1 MEIADETWRNGSM
14 DINVKCPYCNQITG
28 YDDSRPF
35 AFCMLCGKKIS
46 LAPQPANNQV
56 SAPVNNPASV
66 PVNNPVN
73 VPVMASVNPAQ
84 VSYSA
89 PVNAPA
95 AVQNYAGGPN
105 LIITYYSEHPRV
117 FLITTILATGACHQ
131 YSNGQSMA
139 FNLVP
144 GIHAINFKI
153 GKRTYRRDILINPNQ
168 EPVRVVASWGRGTA
182 RISIVNPAMP
192 GNAPIMYI

>member
-1 MEIADETWRNGSM
+1 MESAGETRRNDCM

-46 LAPQPANNQV
+46 LAPAPANNQV
-56 SAPVNNPASV
+56 SAPVNNQVSAPVSNPVVA
-66 PVNNPVN
+66 PVNNPV
-73 VPVMASVNPAQ
+73 
-84 VSYSA
+84 SA
-89 PVNAPA
+89 PAGYTAP
-95 AVQNYAGGPN
+95 VQTYPGGPN

>member
-1 MEIADETWRNGSM
+1 M

-28 YDDSRPF
+28 YDNSRPF
-35 AFCMLCGKKIS
+35 AYCMLCGKQIS
-46 LAPQPANNQV
+46 LAPQPANDPV
-56 SAPVNNPASV
+56 SAPVNV
-66 PVNNPVN
+66 PVNQAPVT
-73 VPVMASVNPAQ
+73 
-84 VSYSA
+84 YSA
-89 PVNAPA
+89 PVSTQVP
-95 AVQNYAGGPN
+95 VQNYAGGPN

-182 RISIVNPAMP
+182 RINIINPSQP

>member
-1 MEIADETWRNGSM
+1 M

-35 AFCMLCGKKIS
+35 AFCMLCGKQIS
-46 LAPQPANNQV
+46 LAPAPASAPVTAPV
-56 SAPVNNPASV
+56 SAPINAPAYV
-66 PVNNPVN
+66 PVNP
-73 VPVMASVNPAQ
+73 APAQ
-84 VSYSA
+84 
-89 PVNAPA
+89 N
-95 AVQNYAGGPN
+95 NAGGPN

-117 FLITTILATGACHQ
+117 FLITTILATRACHQ

-153 GKRTYRRDILINPNQ
+153 GKRTYRRDIFISPNQ

-182 RISIVNPAMP
+182 RINIINPAMP

>member
-1 MEIADETWRNGSM
+1 M

-28 YDDSRPF
+28 YDNSRPF
-35 AFCMLCGKKIS
+35 AFCMLCGKQIS
-46 LAPQPANNQV
+46 LGTAPANVPANVPANNPSMAPV
-56 SAPVNNPASV
+56 SYPAPANSPVIAPVNNPA
-66 PVNNPVN
+66 P
-73 VPVMASVNPAQ
+73 
-84 VSYSA
+84 
-89 PVNAPA
+89 
-95 AVQNYAGGPN
+95 VQNYAGGPN

-117 FLITTILATGACHQ
+117 FLISTILATGASYQ

-168 EPVRVVASWGRGTA
+168 EPVRIAASWSRGTA
-182 RISIVNPAMP
+182 RITIINPSQP
-192 GNAPIMYI
+192 GNAPVMYI